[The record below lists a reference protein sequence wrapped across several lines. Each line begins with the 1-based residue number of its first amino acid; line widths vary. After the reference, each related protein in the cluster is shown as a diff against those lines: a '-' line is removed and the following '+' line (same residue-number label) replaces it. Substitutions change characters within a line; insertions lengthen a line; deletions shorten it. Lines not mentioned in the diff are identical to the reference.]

1 VVAGLDPASRVLPDH
16 YDEAIARFIDT
27 PYSEIENNKFA
38 MLNVVPNDWSIV
50 ESRLKARGIIG
61 RPP

>member
-16 YDEAIARFIDT
+16 HDEAVARFIRT
-27 PYSEIENNKFA
+27 PYSEIENNKYE
-38 MLNVVPNDWSIV
+38 MLNVVPNDWSVV

-61 RPP
+61 PLP